1 MQKRNRQGQFI
12 YKPFKRSNW
21 SGLILLISITAIS
34 AYLNYRFQPLQATL
48 SPCPDTGCVMLQVK
62 KVEAAEPIKQPQTIE
77 DKIRAMFPEDPDR
90 AVAIS
95 KCESGMRANAFNGKN
110 RNGSWDAGVMQ
121 INSVHKY
128 SKEYLFDVDNN
139 LKVARKLY
147 EARGNTWGAWVCAKK
162 VK

>member
-1 MQKRNRQGQFI
+1 MKRNKLGQYQ

-21 SGLILLISITAIS
+21 SGLILLLSIMAIS

-62 KVEAAEPIKQPQTIE
+62 KVEASETIKQSQTIE
-77 DKIRAMFPEDPDR
+77 DKIRAMFPEDPDM
-90 AVAIS
+90 AVKIA

-147 EARGNTWGAWVCAKK
+147 DRQGWSPWVCSRK

>member
-1 MQKRNRQGQFI
+1 MKRQPNGQFK

-21 SGLILLISITAIS
+21 SGLILLISIMALS

-62 KVEAAEPIKQPQTIE
+62 KVEAAEKVVKTPVTVE
-77 DKIRAMFPEDPDR
+77 EKIRAMFPEDPDR
-90 AVAIS
+90 AVRIAI
-95 KCESGMRANAFNGKN
+95 CESGMRPEAFNGKN
-110 RNGSWDAGVMQ
+110 RNGSWDAGVFQ
-121 INSVHKY
+121 VNSVHKY
-128 SKEYLFDVDNN
+128 SKEYLFNVDNN

-147 EARGNTWGAWVCAKK
+147 EARGNTWGAWVCARK